1 MDDQEPRARAD
12 EIPEL
17 RRGCVI
23 PRGRYLASDLPPLHT
38 LTDIFAD
45 MASNALKM
53 GFEHVL
59 SRLGSRPL
67 RVATMCSGTE
77 APLLALELIQTGK
90 CIVLFS
96 IFFFSVPSVV
106 CLLSSIFMSACCLW
120 LVPCRRSSASTVAPT
135 SQVTCSLPCPNVA
148 RLPCM
153 ALLCYILLSSH
164 SLFLLDSSWKMAIE
178 QLLIYLGRFGRGPAT
193 SDLARFQLR
202 DCSVQAIIH

>member
-1 MDDQEPRARAD
+1 MASKGVPQQQPAVGLATDDQEPRARAD

-17 RRGCVI
+17 RRGCTI

-38 LTDIFAD
+38 LSEIFAD

-90 CIVLFS
+90 CSVL
-96 IFFFSVPSVV
+96 FFFSF
-106 CLLSSIFMSACCLW
+106 LSSSCLFASSMFMLRFML
-120 LVPCRRSSASTVAPT
+120 LVGGSMVEVP
-135 SQVTCSLPCPNVA
+135 
-148 RLPCM
+148 
-153 ALLCYILLSSH
+153 H
-164 SLFLLDSSWKMAIE
+164 
-178 QLLIYLGRFGRGPAT
+178 
-193 SDLARFQLR
+193 LARPSHMSPPLP
-202 DCSVQAIIH
+202 

>member
-1 MDDQEPRARAD
+1 MASKGVPQQQSAVGLATDDQEPRARAD

-17 RRGCVI
+17 RRGCTI

-90 CIVLFS
+90 CSVLFC
-96 IFFFSVPSVV
+96 FFSFFSLIQLLV
-106 CLLSSIFMSACCLW
+106 CLFDVHVEVHLEVRCLGRSMVEVPH
-120 LVPCRRSSASTVAPT
+120 LVARPSHMPP
-135 SQVTCSLPCPNVA
+135 SLP
-148 RLPCM
+148 
-153 ALLCYILLSSH
+153 
-164 SLFLLDSSWKMAIE
+164 
-178 QLLIYLGRFGRGPAT
+178 
-193 SDLARFQLR
+193 
-202 DCSVQAIIH
+202 

>member
-1 MDDQEPRARAD
+1 MASKGVPQQLSAVGLATDDQEPRARAD

-17 RRGCVI
+17 RRGCTI

-38 LTDIFAD
+38 LTEIFAD

-90 CIVLFS
+90 CSAVSCLFLFLFS
-96 IFFFSVPSVV
+96 S
-106 CLLSSIFMSACCLW
+106 CLFASSMFMLRFV
-120 LVPCRRSSASTVAPT
+120 L
-135 SQVTCSLPCPNVA
+135 
-148 RLPCM
+148 M
-153 ALLCYILLSSH
+153 FMLLGWFH
-164 SLFLLDSSWKMAIE
+164 
-178 QLLIYLGRFGRGPAT
+178 G
-193 SDLARFQLR
+193 
-202 DCSVQAIIH
+202 

>member
-1 MDDQEPRARAD
+1 MASKGVPQQQSAVGLATDDQEPRARAD

-17 RRGCVI
+17 RRGCTI

-38 LTDIFAD
+38 LTEIFAD

-90 CIVLFS
+90 CSVLFF
-96 IFFFSVPSVV
+96 FFFSFS
-106 CLLSSIFMSACCLW
+106 F
-120 LVPCRRSSASTVAPT
+120 
-135 SQVTCSLPCPNVA
+135 
-148 RLPCM
+148 
-153 ALLCYILLSSH
+153 
-164 SLFLLDSSWKMAIE
+164 LFL
-178 QLLIYLGRFGRGPAT
+178 
-193 SDLARFQLR
+193 
-202 DCSVQAIIH
+202 